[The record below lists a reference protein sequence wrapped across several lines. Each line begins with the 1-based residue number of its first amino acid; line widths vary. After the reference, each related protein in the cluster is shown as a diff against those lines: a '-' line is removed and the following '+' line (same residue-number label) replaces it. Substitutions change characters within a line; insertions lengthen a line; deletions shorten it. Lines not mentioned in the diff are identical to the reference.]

1 LKLRSVRSNVIM
13 LVAIVVISVGFSVLI
28 SILTSKDNFDTVS
41 QRITPSLFG
50 TAFFC
55 RLLFGV
61 VGVQIISQEYRF
73 NTIRVTFVNEPR
85 RLRVLGAKA
94 IVLCIAT
101 VVVAAVTLA
110 AAVGASTVIMSH
122 RGLPIQFSAP
132 GVGANLVGTVVL
144 CLLHALV
151 GLGVGAIV
159 RQPVG
164 GTIFMTVWPLVV
176 ENILAGALP
185 KVGKWLPF
193 FEGTQL
199 VSFDSDR
206 RQHVFSRVGGGVYL
220 GLFAV
225 LVLVVGS
232 YLVHRRD
239 A

>member
-1 LKLRSVRSNVIM
+1 M
-13 LVAIVVISVGFSVLI
+13 LI
-28 SILTSKDNFDTVS
+28 SLLSHKDSFDDLS
-41 QRITPSLFG
+41 QRLIPSLVG

-61 VGVQIISQEYRF
+61 VGVQTIGQEYRF

-85 RLRVLGAKA
+85 RMRVLAAKA
-94 IVLCIAT
+94 VVLLGSTLVVSIVT
-101 VVVAAVTLA
+101 VA
-110 AAVGASTVIMSH
+110 AAVGMSSFIMSS
-122 RGLPIQFSAP
+122 RGVPIRFSAP
-132 GVGANLVGTVVL
+132 GVGANLVGTIVL

-164 GTIFMTVWPLVV
+164 GIIFMTVWPLVV
-176 ENILAGALP
+176 ENILAAALP

-193 FEGTQL
+193 TEGIQL
-199 VSFDSDR
+199 VHFDNER
-206 RQHVFSRVGGGVYL
+206 HLHVFSRVRGGLYL

-225 LVLVVGS
+225 VVLAIGA
-232 YLVHRRD
+232 YLVQRRD